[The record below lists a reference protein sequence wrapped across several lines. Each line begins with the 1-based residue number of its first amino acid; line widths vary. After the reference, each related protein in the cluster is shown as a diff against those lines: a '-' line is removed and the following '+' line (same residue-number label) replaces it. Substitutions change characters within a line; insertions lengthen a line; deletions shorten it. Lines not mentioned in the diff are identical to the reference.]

1 MKTFLGLA
9 VATVARRTA
18 TALALALPLC
28 VLAQSGTLPTSVADE
43 SAPVVELMPVVLKH
57 EAELGLTA
65 QQQQALAD
73 FRRQTMPRRV
83 ALQQEIKTAKAELRR
98 AVLDNAP
105 ESTRNALLERW
116 LQAEREHAQM
126 RMRCAAFMRETLS
139 PQQMAQVQQLYLQ
152 ALR

>member
-1 MKTFLGLA
+1 MTFCRFSVSA
-9 VATVARRTA
+9 VARRSA
-18 TALALALPLC
+18 AALALACPLYA
-28 VLAQSGTLPTSVADE
+28 LAQSGALPTSVADE
-43 SAPVVELMPVVLKH
+43 SAPVVELMPVALKH
-57 EAELGLTA
+57 EAELGLTP

-73 FRRQTMPRRV
+73 FRRQAMPRRV
-83 ALQQEIKTAKAELRR
+83 ALQQEIKNAKAELRR

-126 RMRCAAFMRETLS
+126 RMRCVAFMRETLS